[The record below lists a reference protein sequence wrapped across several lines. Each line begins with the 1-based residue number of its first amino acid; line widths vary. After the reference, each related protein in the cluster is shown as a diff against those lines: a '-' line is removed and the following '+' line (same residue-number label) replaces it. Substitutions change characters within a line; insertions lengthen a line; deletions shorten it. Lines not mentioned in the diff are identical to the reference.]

1 MSGAQQGKGAKPA
14 RSNLQL
20 RIMSALV
27 LGALVLIVT
36 YFGGVAF
43 RILSAAIAAAIFYEW
58 TAMRQNRVPPVHLA
72 IAVILLAVILLVMVL
87 GQAATTVILLLFGG
101 LVLLAAHGLVS
112 GAGLASTAGLAYA
125 AGPALALAYLR
136 GGDAA
141 GLLAIL
147 FLFAVVW
154 TTDTMA
160 YFTGRAIGGA
170 KLAPSISPGKTWS
183 GAIGGALFALLAGVA
198 FAFHD
203 KAVYSALIVGG
214 VALLLAVVSEV
225 GDLFESALKRRQGVK
240 DSSNLIPGHGGVMD
254 RVDGLMVAA
263 LVFYVIAALIAGPDT
278 PARAF
283 FRF

>member
-1 MSGAQQGKGAKPA
+1 MNAAREGKGAKPA

-27 LGALVLIVT
+27 LAALVLIVT
-36 YFGGVAF
+36 YFGGIAF
-43 RILSAAIAAAIFYEW
+43 RIFSAAIAAAILYEW
-58 TAMRQNRVPPVHLA
+58 MAMRRDRVPPVHLA
-72 IAVILLAVILLVMVL
+72 IAVILLAVILCAMVL
-87 GQAATTVILLLFGG
+87 AQPAVMVILLLLGALF
-101 LVLLAAHGLVS
+101 LLAIHGLVS
-112 GAGLASTAGLAYA
+112 GVGLATTAGLAYA
-125 AGPALALAYLR
+125 AAPALALAYLR
-136 GGDAA
+136 GDDVA
-141 GLLAIL
+141 GLLVIL

-183 GAIGGALFALLAGVA
+183 GAIGGALFAVLAGVA

-203 KAVYSALIVGG
+203 NAVHGALIVGG
-214 VALLLAVVSEV
+214 VALMLAIVSEV

-254 RVDGLMVAA
+254 RVDGLMIAA
-263 LVFYVIAALIAGPDT
+263 LVLYIVAALIAGPDV
-278 PARAF
+278 PAHAF